1 MPNPETATKIAPE
14 ISGFPELAKDGYW
27 DGRPSRG
34 TPSEAKA
41 ARASAYVDDELQ
53 RELVAVRRAN
63 AYALFPEVEVDA
75 VGGHATVEGVRQINF
90 AQNDYLGLSTHRDVV
105 GAMKAAIDR
114 YGSSRCSSPLA
125 GGYTPLH
132 RELELLLAR
141 TLEQEAVVLFASGY
155 QANVGLLSALADP
168 DTTVVSD
175 LFNHAS
181 IIDGIRLGGAELRP
195 FKHNSVDHLAQ
206 ILKSR
211 PSRRLLVVVEG
222 VYSADGDRAPIQEIV
237 ATSHKY
243 GALCIVD
250 EAHSLGVLGPHGRGA
265 VADADALADV
275 DILTGTLSKS
285 LASVGGFIA
294 TTSAMAD
301 LIRHRARPL
310 IFSASLPAAQ
320 AAAASEALKIS
331 LEGLHLRTRLWSNK
345 GLVAQRF
352 RAAGLDTLT
361 STTPIIPVLV
371 GDKFRT
377 FQAASELRRRGV
389 LVCPAVPPMVQNH
402 LSRLRLHVTAA
413 HSSDDVLAATAEI
426 IDVLG

>member
-1 MPNPETATKIAPE
+1 
-14 ISGFPELAKDGYW
+14 
-27 DGRPSRG
+27 
-34 TPSEAKA
+34 
-41 ARASAYVDDELQ
+41 
-53 RELVAVRRAN
+53 
-63 AYALFPEVEVDA
+63 
-75 VGGHATVEGVRQINF
+75 
-90 AQNDYLGLSTHRDVV
+90 
-105 GAMKAAIDR
+105 
-114 YGSSRCSSPLA
+114 
-125 GGYTPLH
+125 
-132 RELELLLAR
+132 
-141 TLEQEAVVLFASGY
+141 
-155 QANVGLLSALADP
+155 VGLLSALADP

-181 IIDGIRLGGAELRP
+181 IIDGIRLAGAELRP
-195 FKHNSVDHLAQ
+195 FKHNSVAHLAQ

-211 PSRRLLVVVEG
+211 SRRRLLVVVEG
-222 VYSADGDRAPIQEIV
+222 VYSADGDRAPIQEIA
-237 ATSHKY
+237 ATAHKF

-294 TTSAMAD
+294 TTSGMAD
-301 LIRHRARPL
+301 LVRHRARPL

-320 AAAASEALKIS
+320 AAAASTALKIS

-352 RAAGLDTLT
+352 RTAGLDTLA